1 MTAKELEDFEA
12 FLEPSFNPL
21 QFANGLLLA
30 TNDDEN
36 ELDLVTPMKKLR
48 FDLEECERR
57 MTKVASSNHE
67 LLVSAIKDAKTM
79 RTLVADQFGPQL
91 QRLNTSFD
99 RVRTGLIEPYDDA
112 VKLHSALKRIQ
123 ATLNLLRG
131 AVYFVFLVQQLEEVL
146 LAVSDQSHARHD
158 LVRLARTHINF
169 SKLYKQTTDVDEP
182 TTTNH
187 ASLMTIALVRD
198 YQSIHLAK
206 RSDLMSQCLQII
218 NNDVAHAQSFTTANR
233 RLQDALVALYVLDPN
248 ECLHTL
254 ERATITRQTQIL
266 CNQLSRALQAPRNF
280 TLVLEE
286 VNESSQQTLNRL
298 NEVLHNTN
306 VAESQPLSSKILPIL
321 ALREGFKTIELWFW
335 HKLGDKFKRNVAAT
349 MARGGPIAKNL
360 KIYHEGINHAIETT
374 ITSTEGAATLIEA
387 IALIGGLN

>member
-12 FLEPSFNPL
+12 FLEPSFDPL

-67 LLVSAIKDAKTM
+67 LLVSAIKDVKTT
-79 RTLVADQFGPQL
+79 RTLVADQFGLQL
-91 QRLNTSFD
+91 QRLNTSFE
-99 RVRTGLIEPYDDA
+99 RVRTGLMEPYDDA

-123 ATLNLLRG
+123 TTLNLLRG
-131 AVYFVFLVQQLEEVL
+131 AVYFVFLVQQLEE
-146 LAVSDQSHARHD
+146 ASPGGSDQSHARHD
-158 LVRLARTHINF
+158 LVRLARAHVNL
-169 SKLYKQTTDVDEP
+169 SKLYKQTTDGDET
-182 TTTNH
+182 TTTNQ
-187 ASLMTIALVRD
+187 ANLMTIALVRD

-206 RSDLMSQCLQII
+206 RSDLVSQCLLII
-218 NNDVAHAQSFTTANR
+218 NNDVAHAQSFTSANKQ
-233 RLQDALVALYVLDPN
+233 LQDALVALHVLDPN

-254 ERATITRQTQIL
+254 ERATITRHTQIL
-266 CNQLSRALQAPRNF
+266 CTQLSRALQAPRNF

-286 VNESSQQTLNRL
+286 VNESSREFLNRL
-298 NEVLHNTN
+298 TEVLHNTY
-306 VAESQPLSSKILPIL
+306 VAESQPLSSKILPTL
-321 ALREGFKTIELWFW
+321 ALCEGFETMELWFW
-335 HKLGDKFKRNVAAT
+335 HRLGDKFKRNVAAT
-349 MARGGPIAKNL
+349 MARGGPIAKNI
-360 KIYHEGINHAIETT
+360 KIYHEGINNAIETT
-374 ITSTEGAATLIEA
+374 IESTEGATTLLEA

>member
-12 FLEPSFNPL
+12 FLEPSFYPL

-67 LLVSAIKDAKTM
+67 LLVSAIKDVKTT
-79 RTLVADQFGPQL
+79 RTLVADHFGPQL
-91 QRLNTSFD
+91 QRLNTSFE
-99 RVRTGLIEPYDDA
+99 RVRTGLMEPYDDA

-131 AVYFVFLVQQLEEVL
+131 AVYFVFLVQQLEEVPP
-146 LAVSDQSHARHD
+146 AVYDHTRHD
-158 LVRLARTHINF
+158 LVRFSRAHVNL
-169 SKLYKQTTDVDEP
+169 SKLYKQSTDDDET
-182 TTTNH
+182 TTTNQ
-187 ASLMTIALVRD
+187 ANLMTIALVRD

-206 RSDLMSQCLQII
+206 RSDLVSQCLLII
-218 NNDVAHAQSFTTANR
+218 NNDVAHAKSFTSANR
-233 RLQDALVALYVLDPN
+233 QLQDALVALHVLDPN

-286 VNESSQQTLNRL
+286 VNESSREFLNRL
-298 NEVLHNTN
+298 TEVLHNTY
-306 VAESQPLSSKILPIL
+306 VAESQPLPSKILPIL

-335 HKLGDKFKRNVAAT
+335 HRLGDKFKRNVAAT

-374 ITSTEGAATLIEA
+374 ITSTEGATTLLEA
-387 IALIGGLN
+387 IALIGGLK